1 MPNYPYPE
9 CERAQIDVHGIRTNY
24 YVAGQVNGR
33 PPLILLHGTSASG
46 DSFRE
51 MMQELAADHWLIA
64 PDIPGF
70 GFSDMTAPYIFPHL
84 VEWLAAFKE
93 ALDLPTAVI
102 MGHSFGGML
111 ATTFALSYPED
122 VAGLILI
129 APAVLVIQ
137 SLPELPV
144 KLGISLGL
152 VDFGSAMTQKQ
163 PIVQHVIRTPFFQ
176 AQSVDDSVWGR
187 RMRDYEN
194 ARASANVIKALAGY
208 DARPYLPGMQKP
220 VVMIWGEN
228 DAVVP
233 AANAAEL
240 NVYWPQADV
249 YIFPECGHVPM
260 VEKQSEVQG
269 IARQFMAKL

>member
-1 MPNYPYPE
+1 MPNYPYIE
-9 CERAQIDVHGIRTNY
+9 CASAQVDVHGIRTHY
-24 YVAGQVNGR
+24 YMAGQPNGR
-33 PPLILLHGTSASG
+33 PPVILLHGTSASG

-51 MMQELAADHWLIA
+51 TMHELAEDHWLIA

-70 GFSDMTAPYIFPHL
+70 GFSEMTTPYIFQHL
-84 VEWLAAFKE
+84 VEWMAAFKE
-93 ALDLPTAVI
+93 ALHLPKSVI

-122 VAGLILI
+122 VAGLVLI

-163 PIVQHVIRTPFFQ
+163 PILPRVIRTPFFETD
-176 AQSVDDSVWGR
+176 SVDDSVWGR
-187 RMRDYEN
+187 RTRDYEN
-194 ARASANVIKALAGY
+194 ARASAHVIKALASY
-208 DARPYLPGMQKP
+208 DARPYLPKMQTP
-220 VVMIWGEN
+220 VVMVWGEN

-233 AANAAEL
+233 ASNAKEL
-240 NVYWPQADV
+240 NAYWPQAEV
-249 YIFPECGHVPM
+249 HVLPACGHVPM
-260 VEKQSEVQG
+260 VEKQSEFQQ
-269 IARQFMAKL
+269 IARDFMAAL